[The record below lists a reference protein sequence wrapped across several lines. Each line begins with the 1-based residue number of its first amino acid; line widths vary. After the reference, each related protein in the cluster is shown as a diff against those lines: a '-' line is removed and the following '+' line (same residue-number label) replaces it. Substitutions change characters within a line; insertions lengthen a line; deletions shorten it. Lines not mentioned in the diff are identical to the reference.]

1 MNNKKG
7 LKDQKEH
14 SSCIGVSMK
23 LYKINIYLYLYILND
38 NELLLFV
45 WSVGISGYVSLPGSY
60 MNAYVLFLHIINFDD
75 HLEKKEPDNNYT
87 YKYIHTHTYIYILVK
102 RTGLLTSV

>member
-1 MNNKKG
+1 
-7 LKDQKEH
+7 
-14 SSCIGVSMK
+14 MK

-87 YKYIHTHTYIYILVK
+87 YKYTHTHIYIYW
-102 RTGLLTSV
+102 

>member
-1 MNNKKG
+1 MSNKKG

-45 WSVGISGYVSLPGSY
+45 
-60 MNAYVLFLHIINFDD
+60 
-75 HLEKKEPDNNYT
+75 
-87 YKYIHTHTYIYILVK
+87 
-102 RTGLLTSV
+102 

>member
-1 MNNKKG
+1 
-7 LKDQKEH
+7 
-14 SSCIGVSMK
+14 MK

-45 WSVGISGYVSLPGSY
+45 WSVEISGYVSLPGSY

-87 YKYIHTHTYIYILVK
+87 YKYIHIYIYVYW
-102 RTGLLTSV
+102 